1 MCRKDFE
8 TITPINL
15 QLDKAAAVEACRLK
29 EQQERNR
36 QILYRI
42 IDVVVVLAKTGHPLR
57 GHREGSDS
65 HNRGLFLEIT
75 HLLSQYDPVL
85 KEHFQS
91 SPRNATY
98 ISNTIQNELIAAL
111 YQNMIEELKK
121 ELQTA
126 TCFSIMMDEASDSGR
141 LEQVSVVVRYVDVA
155 FVIQERLVNIEC
167 TDSTDAETLFQ
178 ILLSS
183 IAKVGLTFDKLVGQC
198 YDGASN
204 MRGAIAGVQ
213 AKVKALQPKAIYT
226 HCYAHCTNLILVE
239 ATASN
244 QYSRNFF
251 GVLQNLYTFLEASP
265 HRHAKLEAVITQVTS
280 KPRVK
285 SMKKLS
291 DTRWACRIDAIL
303 AVYENYS
310 AILLALDEI
319 QDNSSN
325 GRVSSEACG
334 LRHQMLKFEFFIC
347 LVVLKDLLSK
357 CQTISSYLQR
367 EDIDIVSA
375 LQVVDSTVKTL
386 QSMRN
391 ETVFKNFYDE
401 ASRLAEEMDI
411 EIAVSRPRKVSRRL
425 DENPDN
431 QHLLTSN
438 EEIFRIN
445 FFYEVLD
452 IMISEFGRRFNQES
466 RQYLTLLGDLQNRKM
481 ADEAKLTNIATSFS
495 LDSVA
500 LKTEWTLLINDHAID
515 ATKPYKI
522 LQQLAEKKRTDVYVE
537 LTSLLKMLCTIPFT
551 SASCERSFS
560 KLNLLKSKLRTTMT
574 QERMAG
580 LLLPFIEQDLLQR
593 IKNENILREF
603 AKSGNRRLDF
613 GY

>member
-1 MCRKDFE
+1 MFCFVCRAFAHKVIGSVGRVDPAFTISGTQASRWKDARKVLSRHQASSVHKQAALCQKDFE
-8 TITPINL
+8 TITPIHL
-15 QLDKAAAVEACRLK
+15 QLDKAAAIEASRLK

-57 GHREGSDS
+57 GHRESSDS
-65 HNRGLFLEIT
+65 QNRGLFLEIT

-85 KEHFQS
+85 KEHFQN

-98 ISNTIQNELIAAL
+98 VSNTIQNELIGAL

-121 ELQTA
+121 KFQTA
-126 TCFSIMMDEASDSGR
+126 TYFSIMMDEASDSGR
-141 LEQVSVVVRYVDVA
+141 KEQVSIVVRYVDMD
-155 FVIQERLVNIEC
+155 FVIQERLVNIER

-178 ILLSS
+178 ILLNS
-183 IAKVGLTFDKLVGQC
+183 IAKVGLTVDKLIGQC

-213 AKVKALQPKAIYT
+213 AKVKALQPKALYT

-239 ATASN
+239 ATSSN
-244 QYSRNFF
+244 QNSRNFF
-251 GVLQNLYTFLEASP
+251 GVFYTFLEASP
-265 HRHAKLEAVITQVTS
+265 HRHAKLEAVIVQVTS

-310 AILLALDEI
+310 AILLALEEI

-334 LRHQMLKFEFFIC
+334 LRHQMLNFEFLIC
-347 LVVLKDLLSK
+347 LVVLKDLSK

-391 ETVFKNFYDE
+391 ETVFKKFYDK
-401 ASRLAEEMDI
+401 ASRLAEEMNI
-411 EIAVSRPRKVSRRL
+411 EIAVPRQRSVGAWM
-425 DENPDN
+425 
-431 QHLLTSN
+431 
-438 EEIFRIN
+438 
-445 FFYEVLD
+445 
-452 IMISEFGRRFNQES
+452 IMLIISTF
-466 RQYLTLLGDLQNRKM
+466 
-481 ADEAKLTNIATSFS
+481 
-495 LDSVA
+495 
-500 LKTEWTLLINDHAID
+500 
-515 ATKPYKI
+515 
-522 LQQLAEKKRTDVYVE
+522 
-537 LTSLLKMLCTIPFT
+537 
-551 SASCERSFS
+551 
-560 KLNLLKSKLRTTMT
+560 
-574 QERMAG
+574 
-580 LLLPFIEQDLLQR
+580 
-593 IKNENILREF
+593 
-603 AKSGNRRLDF
+603 
-613 GY
+613 